1 MTTDAITAT
10 PVGDRTERRSV
21 MEARL
26 LESVFPTDTNPQGNL
41 FGGTLMSWMD
51 KAAGFAAMRRSRS
64 TVVTRAIEN
73 IAFQVPILQGELVEV
88 YARVVE
94 VGRTS
99 MRVRVEVRKE
109 SPIDGTSELCTVG
122 HFTMISMRD
131 RRPAVVPPLEG

>member
-1 MTTDAITAT
+1 
-10 PVGDRTERRSV
+10 

-73 IAFQVPILQGELVEV
+73 IEFQVPILQGDLVEV
-88 YARVVE
+88 HALVVS

-99 MRVRVEVRKE
+99 MRVRVDVSKE
-109 SPIDGTSELCTVG
+109 DPRAGTSELCVVG
-122 HFTMISMRD
+122 HFTMVAMGPD
-131 RRPAVVPPLEG
+131 RTPVEVPPEADAAAGA